1 MRIRRALS
9 SDVRQLYLLEKKLFS
24 EENFPLSKGSFRYHI
39 KNSSLFVMQEGYD
52 IVAYVLVLIKRKDA
66 KLYSIGVDDSWRGQ
80 KIANR
85 LLQKSIEELRKLGF
99 VTLLLEVRV
108 DNLEALALYQKIGF
122 EIQKRLKAFYGDG
135 CDAYL
140 MRLDIKKEGIV

>member
-1 MRIRRALS
+1 MRIRKALQ
-9 SDVRQLYLLEKKLFS
+9 SDVKQLSLLEKKLFS
-24 EENFPLSKGSFRYHI
+24 KENFPLSKGSFRYHI

-52 IVAYVLVLIKRKDA
+52 IVAYVLVLVKRKDA

-85 LLQKSIEELRKLGF
+85 LLQKSIEELHKLGF

-122 EIQKRLKAFYGDG
+122 EIQKRLKAFYDDG

-140 MRLDIKKEGIV
+140 MKLHLV

>member
-1 MRIRRALS
+1 MRIRKALQ
-9 SDVRQLYLLEKKLFS
+9 SDVKQLFLLEKKLFS
-24 EENFPLSKGSFRYHI
+24 KENFPLSKGSFRYHI

-85 LLQKSIEELRKLGF
+85 LLQKSIEELHKLGF

-140 MRLDIKKEGIV
+140 MKLHLV

>member
-1 MRIRRALS
+1 MRIRKALQ
-9 SDVRQLYLLEKKLFS
+9 SDVKQLSLLEKKLFS
-24 EENFPLSKGSFRYHI
+24 KENFPLSKGSFRYHI

-52 IVAYVLVLIKRKDA
+52 IVAYVLVLVKRKDA

-85 LLQKSIEELRKLGF
+85 LLQKSIEELHKLGF

-140 MRLDIKKEGIV
+140 MKLHLV

>member
-1 MRIRRALS
+1 MRIRKALK
-9 SDVRQLYLLEKKLFS
+9 SDVKQLFLLEKKLFS
-24 EENFPLSKGSFRYHI
+24 KESFPLSKGSFRYHI

-52 IVAYVLVLIKRKDA
+52 IVAYVLVLVKRKDA

-99 VTLLLEVRV
+99 VTLVLEVRV

-140 MRLDIKKEGIV
+140 MKLHLV

>member
-1 MRIRRALS
+1 MTIRKALK
-9 SDVRQLYLLEKKLFS
+9 SDVKQLFLLEKKLFS

-39 KNSSLFVMQEGYD
+39 RNSSLFVMQEGYD

-122 EIQKRLKAFYGDG
+122 EIQKRLKAFYSDG

-140 MRLDIKKEGIV
+140 MKLHLV